1 VIWRADEK
9 QHAAPSLRRV
19 APAISHRGETMK
31 AALAL
36 AAAIAASCLSAPV
49 SAQKAYGPG
58 VSDAEIKIG
67 NTMPYNGPASPL
79 SITGKVIAAYF
90 DEVNEKGGINGRKL
104 NLVSLD
110 DAFSPPK
117 TMEAARRLVESDGVA
132 FIFATMGT
140 APSSAIAKYLNSNKV
155 PQLFLISSASKWND
169 PANMRWSMALPWAPN
184 YTSEAAIDVAYARA
198 RNPNARF
205 AVLYQN
211 DDAGKEYLRGVREA
225 LGADADKAIALATS
239 FEVTDPTVDS
249 QVLTLANTKADVF
262 MIYSV
267 TPRACAQA
275 IRRAHE
281 IGWQPQRFLASGCA
295 NTATVM
301 VPAGRDAGKGVL
313 SLGALKPFT
322 AEPKDD
328 PAMSAYIDFM
338 KRRLPGADVNNVAGL
353 YGYTVAEALMVVL
366 KQCKDNL
373 TRENIMAQAAN
384 LKSVPLSL
392 LLPGIT
398 LNTTPQDFRPIKDG
412 YMLQFDG
419 TDWTVASELLR
430 GT

>member
-1 VIWRADEK
+1 
-9 QHAAPSLRRV
+9 
-19 APAISHRGETMK
+19 MK
-31 AALAL
+31 AAMAW
-36 AAAIAASCLSAPV
+36 AAAIAAVCLSTAV
-49 SAQKAYGPG
+49 SAQSYGPG
-58 VSDAEIKIG
+58 VSDTEIKIG
-67 NTMPYNGPASPL
+67 NTMPYSGPASAL

-90 DEVNEKGGINGRKL
+90 DEVNEKGGVNGRKL

-140 APSSAIAKYLNSNKV
+140 APSSAIAKYLNNNKV

-169 PANMRWSMALPWAPN
+169 PAGMPWSMALPWAPN
-184 YTSEAAIDVAYARA
+184 YTSEAAIDVAYARSK
-198 RNPNARF
+198 NPNARF

-211 DDAGKEYLRGVREA
+211 DDAGKEYLRGVKEA
-225 LGADADKAIALATS
+225 LGADADKLIAMASS
-239 FEVTDPTVDS
+239 FEVSDPTVDS

-262 MIYSV
+262 LIYSV

-275 IRRAHE
+275 IRKAHE
-281 IGWQPQRFLASGCA
+281 VGWQPQRFISSGCA
-295 NTATVM
+295 NKATVM
-301 VPAGRDAGKGVL
+301 APAGLEAGKGVM
-313 SLGALKPFT
+313 SLGAIKPFV
-322 AEPKDD
+322 AEPKND
-328 PAMSAYIDFM
+328 PAMSGYIEFM
-338 KRRLPGADVNNVAGL
+338 KKRLPSADINNVAGL
-353 YGYTVAEALMVVL
+353 YGYTIAEALVVVL

-384 LKSVPLSL
+384 LKGVPLSL
-392 LLPGIT
+392 LMPGIT
-398 LNTTPQDFRPIKDG
+398 LNTTPTDFRPIKDG

-419 TDWTVASELLR
+419 NDWVVVSELLR

>member
-1 VIWRADEK
+1 
-9 QHAAPSLRRV
+9 
-19 APAISHRGETMK
+19 
-31 AALAL
+31 
-36 AAAIAASCLSAPV
+36 
-49 SAQKAYGPG
+49 
-58 VSDAEIKIG
+58 
-67 NTMPYNGPASPL
+67 
-79 SITGKVIAAYF
+79 
-90 DEVNEKGGINGRKL
+90 
-104 NLVSLD
+104 
-110 DAFSPPK
+110 
-117 TMEAARRLVESDGVA
+117 MEAARRLVEGDGVA

-155 PQLFLISSASKWND
+155 PQIFLISSASKWND
-169 PANMRWSMALPWAPN
+169 PANMPWSIALPWAPN

-198 RNPNARF
+198 KNPNARF

-211 DDAGKEYLRGVREA
+211 DDAGKEYLRGVKEA
-225 LGADADKAIALATS
+225 LGADADKAIAMASS
-239 FEVTDPTVDS
+239 FEVADPTVDS

-275 IRRAHE
+275 IRKAHE
-281 IGWQPQRFLASGCA
+281 VGWQATRFLASGCA
-295 NTATVM
+295 NKATVM
-301 VPAGRDAGKGVL
+301 VPAGLDAGKGVL
-313 SLGALKPFT
+313 SLGSLKPFV

-338 KRRLPGADVNNVAGL
+338 KRRLPSADVNNVAGL
-353 YGYTVAEALMVVL
+353 YGYTVAEALVVLL

-373 TRENIMAQAAN
+373 TRENIMAQATN
-384 LKSVPLSL
+384 LKNVPLSL

-419 TDWTVASELLR
+419 NDWIVGSELLR